1 MATGTIV
8 YNKDQQQI
16 YPISDGSVIISNA
29 SGSKSNVEEDL
40 KKLFKQVSDLSGS
53 SEAVNNIIIKIH
65 YLPADTAEESE
76 IKLSSKQWTDT
87 FELPTEENP
96 YIWKRTKFTFQG
108 ADESQ
113 GTTIYEIVASDV
125 STIIQNIYTRTEGIT
140 PVIEY
145 KQKTDE
151 DGNPLY
157 VNSEGHETTT
167 VTPTKAYDYNYYWNG
182 KPAGK
187 LNSLPPTPEG
197 QSYTWT
203 DYPQDISLSLVQF
216 LCLDVYDKKVSGNHF
231 LLLLNMVNGLLL
243 SLNYYNMEFSIDI
256 HTQINGEITIED
268 FSKEYGQYIDEDL
281 EVVTSYDSY
290 KYSESATLNTI
301 IKVSIGDATLIDVL
315 LNDHTEDLDSCT
327 FKVKEDGYYVVDH
340 IILPNMKWYENSSD
354 EYKEYYETIYIT
366 DGEKLYKEVDGELE
380 ECTVKNP

>member
-76 IKLSSKQWTDT
+76 IKLSTKQWTDT

-151 DGNPLY
+151 EGNPLY
-157 VNSEGHETTT
+157 VDSEGHETTT

-203 DYPQDISLSLVQF
+203 DYPQDISLSFISVFMSRRIRQEG
-216 LCLDVYDKKVSGNHF
+216 KWKP
-231 LLLLNMVNGLLL
+231 
-243 SLNYYNMEFSIDI
+243 FS
-256 HTQINGEITIED
+256 TPAQ
-268 FSKEYGQYIDEDL
+268 YGQWP
-281 EVVTSYDSY
+281 TT
-290 KYSESATLNTI
+290 ES
-301 IKVSIGDATLIDVL
+301 
-315 LNDHTEDLDSCT
+315 
-327 FKVKEDGYYVVDH
+327 
-340 IILPNMKWYENSSD
+340 
-354 EYKEYYETIYIT
+354 
-366 DGEKLYKEVDGELE
+366 
-380 ECTVKNP
+380 